1 MFSVKSRSWRIRDKF
16 RQDSSESTSTQ
27 ASVSIREFELFRE
40 FCTSENLAGVAA
52 GSTGASSSFDN
63 LVCCLL
69 NYQYFLCRCLL
80 MLSSIHLAFHYSAAL
95 YFALSSPPARK
106 LALQLH
112 YIEPIYQLPA
122 HITFLMQLFVNT
134 NCKEEA

>member
-1 MFSVKSRSWRIRDKF
+1 MSSKTENTDVLSMFSVKGRSWRIRDKF

-63 LVCCLL
+63 LV
-69 NYQYFLCRCLL
+69 
-80 MLSSIHLAFHYSAAL
+80 
-95 YFALSSPPARK
+95 
-106 LALQLH
+106 
-112 YIEPIYQLPA
+112 
-122 HITFLMQLFVNT
+122 
-134 NCKEEA
+134 